1 MCARSPGGTETPVR
15 SRFVIPAALL
25 VTVAYVK
32 GRRDANLE
40 RRGERERVP
49 VAMPPV
55 DPILRAQAEA

>member
-1 MCARSPGGTETPVR
+1 MR